1 MCMSYLD
8 KAAYECRIPYERSR
22 IRAAAIYCSDGR
34 VGEHFDDFLQ
44 NGLNLPRYD
53 RVALPG
59 GPACLAGH
67 PQAHLEEQGVVDE
80 LKFLVEVHGL
90 TRLVLVAHEGCAF
103 YGTRLDL
110 KERRME
116 LVQKADLVRAAAFAQ
131 RVTGVNA
138 VEAYFARL
146 AEGGIRFEAVEV

>member
-1 MCMSYLD
+1 
-8 KAAYECRIPYERSR
+8 
-22 IRAAAIYCSDGR
+22 
-34 VGEHFDDFLQ
+34 
-44 NGLNLPRYD
+44 
-53 RVALPG
+53 
-59 GPACLAGH
+59 
-67 PQAHLEEQGVVDE
+67 
-80 LKFLVEVHGL
+80 
-90 TRLVLVAHEGCAF
+90 VLVAHEGCAF